1 MQVGDTDYRVGT
13 YKLQKTSSSDTLWN
27 GTDLIVYKEGSSD
40 KTNGSQLFLLYVEIN
55 IDSDKITE

>member
-40 KTNGSQLFLLYVEIN
+40 KTKGSQLFLLYVEIN
-55 IDSDKITE
+55 IDSDKII